1 VTKKATRFNEK
12 QRKYL
17 EEKFF
22 LGQETGHKVEAVT
35 VAQEMRYAKDEA
47 GSRRFT
53 LDEFLTPQQV
63 QSFFSRMAAK
73 LRNKQEE
80 VLEEDTTAA
89 EDQAA
94 FSSTRADILEN
105 CQLTHPIVY
114 DSFNLC
120 ALYACNGFK
129 KLSVNMLRLICEYF
143 DLDVCNI
150 PRSRKAPYIELIS
163 NLVLTCTCA
172 PSQN

>member
-1 VTKKATRFNEK
+1 
-12 QRKYL
+12 
-17 EEKFF
+17 
-22 LGQETGHKVEAVT
+22 
-35 VAQEMRYAKDEA
+35 
-47 GSRRFT
+47 
-53 LDEFLTPQQV
+53 
-63 QSFFSRMAAK
+63 MAAK
-73 LRNKQEE
+73 IRNRQEE

-114 DSFNLC
+114 VSFNLC

-129 KLSVNMLRLICEYF
+129 KLSVNMLRLICEYL

-150 PRSRKAPYIELIS
+150 PRSRKAPYIELICS
-163 NLVLTCTCA
+163 LVLTCTCA